1 MTRPDRD
8 YHMQRARAEMDMAQD
23 AVCETAAEAHI
34 RLSGLHMDRVKQ
46 LSGGYA
52 EFDFGRTSLR

>member
-23 AVCETAAEAHI
+23 AMCETAAEAHM
-34 RLSGLHMDRVKQ
+34 RLSGLHMDRAKQ
-46 LSGGYA
+46 LTGGHA
-52 EFDFGRTSLR
+52 ESDFGRPPLR